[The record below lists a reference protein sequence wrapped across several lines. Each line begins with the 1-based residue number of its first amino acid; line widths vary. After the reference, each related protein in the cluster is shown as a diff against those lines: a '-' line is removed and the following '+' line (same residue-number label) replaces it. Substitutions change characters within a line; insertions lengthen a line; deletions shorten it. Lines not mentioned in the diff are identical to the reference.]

1 MQRRLLLASL
11 LGGLFTLFTGPALAE
26 EPVPPPWPT
35 DAAALQARLQGAW
48 VVDGGKWAFRFAGAV
63 MTTTHDGKKEETR
76 PMTIEAPCQLALA
89 PDASGGSEVY
99 LFAFENDKLHWEMLG
114 SGVKKSDGSII
125 ACMLSGVFVY
135 KNGSCQAYTKPF
147 GEWRAEPGARC
158 TLQGATF
165 RVTDP
170 YGVKGALTLVGDG
183 KLVPDPGKALFA
195 TKVKDWSEAKAKVQ
209 KKWAAPPPPR

>member
-1 MQRRLLLASL
+1 MTSPTASTAWTLLPPTTADRIPFSSYAASPRGNQTVVLATFDQVVQLTDRNARVDPNDCPHPYRAARESSTVEL
-11 LGGLFTLFTGPALAE
+11 RCTSIFLG
-26 EPVPPPWPT
+26 
-35 DAAALQARLQGAW
+35 
-48 VVDGGKWAFRFAGAV
+48 
-63 MTTTHDGKKEETR
+63 
-76 PMTIEAPCQLALA
+76 
-89 PDASGGSEVY
+89 S
-99 LFAFENDKLHWEMLG
+99 LHWEMLG
-114 SGVKKSDGSII
+114 SGVKKTDGSII

-170 YGVKGALTLVGDG
+170 YGVKGELTLVGDG